1 MAAQTSLPSAVRADK
16 ALVRQVAEFDEQLE
30 IAADFHD
37 LMKDASAKAP
47 IQKDM
52 AALRKRIA
60 VVMEGIDRREM
71 AKAIAVLVK
80 DAAKLADRASE
91 AARMEMF
98 QAYRAMWSKASGRL
112 AQALVEV
119 GAIEPVALRMPV
131 QKEQGAL
138 KGELDRIEKS
148 IDYTAN
154 IEALRELTP
163 RIDALLK
170 RVQGLAG
177 SSDWMR
183 STHAPL
189 LARVQAALKRITAER
204 CRKSLLAE
212 LDFLEADTHKALGSG
227 DLKPVQA
234 RVVPQLQ
241 RIEKLAA
248 RIVAVSPTLD
258 RELARLTKLAGVLG
272 DAALTVRLKA
282 LIQAKATA
290 WPAGVDADGID
301 AALTAFEAEVAT
313 LARQIE
319 KAGMARPTTKA

>member
-16 ALVRQVAEFDEQLE
+16 ALVRQVAEFDEQLD
-30 IAADFHD
+30 IAADFHG
-37 LMKDASAKAP
+37 LMNDASAKAP
-47 IQKDM
+47 IQKE
-52 AALRKRIA
+52 ATALRKRLA
-60 VVMEGIDRREM
+60 VVMEGTDKREM
-71 AKAIAVLVK
+71 GKAIAALVK

-91 AARMEMF
+91 AARMELF
-98 QAYRAMWSKASGRL
+98 QAYRAAWAKASGRL

-131 QKEQGAL
+131 QKEQAAL

-170 RVQGLAG
+170 RTQALAG
-177 SSDWMR
+177 SGEWMR
-183 STHAPL
+183 AQHAPL
-189 LARVQAALKRITAER
+189 LARVQAALKRIPAER

-212 LDFLEADTHKALGSG
+212 LDFLEADTRKALGNG

-234 RVVPQLQ
+234 RVMPQLQ
-241 RIEKLAA
+241 RIERLAA

-258 RELARLTKLAGVLG
+258 RELARLTKLASALG
-272 DAALTVRLKA
+272 DATLTARLKA
-282 LIQAKATA
+282 LIQAKATS
-290 WPAGVDADGID
+290 WPAGVDADAID
-301 AALTAFEAEVAT
+301 AALSAFEAEVAT
-313 LARQIE
+313 VARQIE